1 MISITME
8 MGWMIGVVIINAIE
22 INIAVTK
29 GYILNTFTSVSTK
42 MNLLSLT

>member
-22 INIAVTK
+22 INIAVTN
-29 GYILNTFTSVSTK
+29 GLHFEHFYFS
-42 MNLLSLT
+42 